1 LSGAADEDQA
11 LAFRLDYTLRVAP
24 TAVSPIRVA
33 LEQLLGA
40 TGTDQ
45 DLLHRVTLVV
55 HELLEN
61 VAKYSTDGEA
71 HLSLEMAPN
80 DQSEGIVIAVQNH
93 ARAEHLA
100 RARAMIGELAAAQD
114 SERHY
119 QQLMLSSA
127 TRDGSGLGL
136 ARIWVEAG
144 MRLSADIEGDRLE
157 LRAVS

>member
-1 LSGAADEDQA
+1 V
-11 LAFRLDYTLRVAP
+11 AFRLEYTLHVEP
-24 TAVSPIRVA
+24 MAVSPIREA
-33 LEQLLGA
+33 LEQLLG
-40 TGTDQ
+40 TLGTDQ

-61 VAKYSTDGEA
+61 VAKYSIDGEA
-71 HLSLEMAPN
+71 RLSLEMVPHHE
-80 DQSEGIVIAVQNH
+80 SEGIVIAVQNH
-93 ARAEHLA
+93 ARAEHLT

-119 QQLMLSSA
+119 QRLMLASA

-144 MRLSADIEGDRLE
+144 MRLTADIDGDRLE